1 MSQKNRRTLAVASV
15 IAALF
20 LALPAPSQAA
30 GLWSWEPVDLA
41 ARLWS
46 WLEDLG
52 VLPQGAPS
60 AHQPSIRWEKEG
72 SMVDP
77 DGQKTGGSSATPPA
91 STSSDE
97 GSGVNPDGGR

>member
-41 ARLWS
+41 ARMWS

-52 VLPQGAPS
+52 VLPQGAAS
-60 AHQPSIRWEKEG
+60 AHQPSVRWEKEG

-77 DGQKTGGSSATPPA
+77 NGQPRSTTPPA
-91 STSSDE
+91 STNSDE
-97 GSGVNPDGGR
+97 GSGVNPDGSR